1 MAGLVEL
8 ATPSI
13 DAFPGEESEVG
24 VLVYNTGVDDE
35 AYDLE
40 VVGLVSQWSFLDP
53 AVVRLP
59 AGDSRTVRLVL
70 RPPRTGDV
78 PAGPMPFAVRLH
90 ARADPG
96 AEEVAEGT
104 VDLVAFESFTAR
116 LVPDALEVVSRGKA
130 KVEITNDGNIPIV
143 VHLGASSP
151 DGVLGLKLEDETVL
165 VPAGTSAA
173 VSVVV
178 KPKHRRLLGKG
189 QAALYTVRLE
199 SLSRVATLAGRAQ
212 PKGSL
217 PMVLLRG
224 ILAGLVLAGLVLGV
238 RSLFFGP
245 ETVSTTSKKG
255 LPKVISQ
262 GSIPTAQGA
271 NNLTGVEEAPPATAT
286 QTPGVPTVPGQTAPV
301 PPGGTIAPR
310 PPDRAGPATAATLR
324 RIFDPALSDY
334 IYTVDPNE
342 AAALIATGMVDQG
355 EVGKILTAKAS
366 GTVAL
371 YRLKKADG
379 RHVFTFDESER
390 RSLVVKGAVTEKTAG
405 YLYPAPAAGTT
416 PLYRMSKDGVAYLTA
431 NNADVQSRLA
441 NGWVNEGVRG
451 YVLA

>member
-1 MAGLVEL
+1 VAGLVEL

-40 VVGLVSQWSFLDP
+40 IVGLVSQWSFLDP

-78 PAGPMPFAVRLH
+78 PAGPMPFAVRLS

-116 LVPDALEVVSRGKA
+116 LVPDNLEVASRGKA
-130 KVEITNDGNIPIV
+130 RVEITNDGNIPIV
-143 VHLGASSP
+143 VHLSAASP
-151 DGVLGLKLEDETVL
+151 DDAVGLKLEDETVL
-165 VPAGTSAA
+165 VPAGTSAT
-173 VSVVV
+173 VSTIV

-189 QAALYTVRLE
+189 PAAVFQVRLE
-199 SLSRVATLAGRAQ
+199 SLSRVATLAGRVQ

-224 ILAGLVLAGLVLGV
+224 IVAGMLLAGVVLVGRA
-238 RSLFFGP
+238 LFFGE
-245 ETVSTTSKKG
+245 ETIPVTTKKG
-255 LPKVISQ
+255 LPRVISQ
-262 GSIPTAQGA
+262 GSVPVAPGA
-271 NNLTGVEEAPPATAT
+271 AGLTGVEEAPPATAT
-286 QTPGVPTVPGQTAPV
+286 PVPGAVTLPGQPAPA
-301 PPGGTIAPR
+301 PGGTIAPR
-310 PPDRAGPATAATLR
+310 PPDRTGPASAALLR
-324 RIFDPALSDY
+324 RVFDPALSDY
-334 IYTVDPNE
+334 IYTTDANE
-342 AAALIATGMVDQG
+342 AASLVAAGMVDQG
-355 EVGKILTAKAS
+355 SAGKILTAKAS

-371 YRLKKADG
+371 YRLKKPDG

-390 RSLVVKGAVTEKTAG
+390 RALVVKGAVTEGTTG
-405 YLYPAPAAGTT
+405 YLYPSPAAGTT
-416 PLYRMSKDGVAYLTA
+416 PLYRMSKDGVVYLTA
-431 NNADVQSRLA
+431 DNADVQSRLA
-441 NGWVNEGVRG
+441 NAWVNEGVRG
-451 YVLA
+451 YVLV

>member
-24 VLVYNTGVDDE
+24 VFVYNTGIDEE

-40 VVGLVSQWSFLDP
+40 VVGLVSQWAFLDP
-53 AVVRLP
+53 AMVRLP
-59 AGDSRTVRLVL
+59 PGGSRTVRLVL

-130 KVEITNDGNIPIV
+130 RVDITNDGNIPIV
-143 VHLGASSP
+143 VHLSAASP

-165 VPAGTSAA
+165 VPAGTSASA
-173 VSVVV
+173 GVVV

-189 QAALYTVRLE
+189 QPAVYTVRLE
-199 SLSRVATLAGRAQ
+199 SLSRVATLSGRAQ

-217 PMVLLRG
+217 PMVLLRAVLAG
-224 ILAGLVLAGLVLGV
+224 VLLAGLVLAA
-238 RSLFFGP
+238 RSLFFG
-245 ETVSTTSKKG
+245 EDSTAPATSKKG
-255 LPKVISQ
+255 LPRVITQ
-262 GSIPTAQGA
+262 GTMPVPGA
-271 NNLTGVEEAPPATAT
+271 GGLTGVEEAPPATA
-286 QTPGVPTVPGQTAPV
+286 APV
-301 PPGGTIAPR
+301 PGVATIPGQPPAAAPGGTLAPR
-310 PPDRAGPATAATLR
+310 PPDRSGPATAAPLR
-324 RIFDPALSDY
+324 RFFDPALSDY
-334 IYTVDPNE
+334 IYTTDTNE
-342 AAALIATGMVDQG
+342 AAALAAAGMVDQG
-355 EVGKILTAKAS
+355 VAGKVLTAKAT

-371 YRLKKADG
+371 FRLKKADG

-390 RSLVVKGAVTEKTAG
+390 RTLVVKGAVTEKTAG
-405 YLYPAPAAGTT
+405 YLYPSPAAGTT
-416 PLYRMSKDGVAYLTA
+416 PLYRMSKDGVVYLTA
-431 NNADVQSRLA
+431 DNADVQSRLA

-451 YVLA
+451 YVLV